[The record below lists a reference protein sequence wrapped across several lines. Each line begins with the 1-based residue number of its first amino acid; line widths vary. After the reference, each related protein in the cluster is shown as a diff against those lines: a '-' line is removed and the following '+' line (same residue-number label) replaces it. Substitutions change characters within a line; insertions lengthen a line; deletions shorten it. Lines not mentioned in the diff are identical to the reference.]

1 MGQYNEEAQGPPLQK
16 RFRQDQTDFVGAAG
30 NLSAMKSDVTGKD
43 ILNDQPAQFPLR
55 KKGRA

>member
-1 MGQYNEEAQGPPLQK
+1 MGQFNEEAQGPPAQK

-30 NLSAMKSDVTGKD
+30 NLSTMKSDVTAKD
-43 ILNDQPAQFPLR
+43 ILSDQPAQFAIR